1 MSWRMPQDA
10 QRKKMAPPT
19 RAATRPMASMMHAAT
34 KVRLFAVS
42 LLLGPVPSML
52 TPEYLF

>member
-10 QRKKMAPPT
+10 QRKKIAPPT
-19 RAATRPMASMMHAAT
+19 RAMTRPMASMMHAAT